1 MGGQTPETPV
11 VLLTTQRSRVQI
23 PPRYQGRGPL
33 PNKVAGLFTVFVHRP
48 VRLRLVGL
56 VCLMIFNCGG
66 YGHSRVPAAAPAPV
80 TPPATRPGL
89 R

>member
-48 VRLRLVGL
+48 VRLRLV
-56 VCLMIFNCGG
+56 CLGVNLG
-66 YGHSRVPAAAPAPV
+66 REQAADDQV
-80 TPPATRPGL
+80 GWF
-89 R
+89 